1 MAPRR
6 NAKEAE
12 GLSPRR
18 TRSGAVG
25 NKREAAAPVARA
37 KKKVRFEQAK
47 GKEEDKDKAKES
59 ATGEAAPSSV
69 TVTGDAKSIII
80 EACKQCNAFKTRA
93 LKVKEGLQSALPAI
107 SVSINPLKPRR
118 GCFEIREEGGEIFI
132 SLLNMPRPFTP
143 MKKLDMDEL
152 IQDIIKKLA

>member
-6 NAKEAE
+6 KAKAVQAAVT
-12 GLSPRR
+12 LSPRR

-25 NKREAAAPVARA
+25 KRVAAATAIATAIAAPARA
-37 KKKVRFEQAK
+37 KKKVRFEE
-47 GKEEDKDKAKES
+47 GKEEKAKENKES
-59 ATGEAAPSSV
+59 
-69 TVTGDAKSIII
+69 GDANNESIII

-93 LKVKEGLQSALPAI
+93 LKVKHALETALPAI

-118 GCFEIREEGGEIFI
+118 GCFEIRQVGGQIFI

-143 MKKLDMDEL
+143 MKNLDMDEL